1 MEQYKV
7 TGMSCAAC
15 SARVEKAVSDL
26 PGVTSCTVSLL
37 TNSMSVE
44 GDVKPDTVIAAVE
57 KAGYGAALKGDAR
70 QDRGGDGNEGRELV
84 VLLRRLFVSL
94 GFLLVLMYVSMGH
107 LMWGWP
113 LPAFLAD
120 NPVAI
125 ATTEMLLA
133 LAVMIIN
140 QKFFT
145 KGFGALWHR
154 SPNMDTLVALGATAA
169 FGFSLVSLFRMI
181 GATGS
186 GDAVQVHEI
195 LHNLYF
201 ESAAMILTL
210 ITVGKTLEEY
220 AKGRTTDALKHLIQM
235 TPKTATVIREGR
247 ETVVP
252 AEEVRIGETFVV
264 RPGEAIPVDG
274 TVTDGDSAVDE
285 SILTGE
291 SLPVDKSPGI
301 PVSAGTMN
309 QSGYLECRAEKVGSD
324 TAIARIVKLVEDA
337 ATTKAP
343 IAKTA
348 DRVSR
353 IFVPVVMGIAAITF
367 AVWMIIGG
375 SAGFSLARAVSVLV
389 ISCPCALGLAT
400 PVAIMVGSGI
410 GARNGIL
417 FKTAASLESIGR
429 TTIIAMDKT
438 GTITKGHP
446 AVTDI
451 ITLNGADETELLTY
465 AASLEKKS
473 EHPLA
478 KAVADSAS
486 DRQLNLLDVTEF
498 SAVPGSGLT
507 GLVNGCRICGGKL
520 QWIAGDSLA
529 EERYGKVAEPF
540 LQAGKTVM
548 WFSKDGDVIGMIAVA
563 DMIKPDAGEAIGE
576 LKSLGIRVVMITGDN
591 EKTAGSIAQEAGV
604 DTVIANVLPDGKEKA
619 VRDLS
624 EEGIVAMVGDGVN
637 DAPALKRAQTGIA
650 IGAGTDVAVD
660 SADVVLVNDDL
671 KSLSAAI
678 YLGRN
683 VLLNIREN
691 LFWAFIYNIIGIP
704 LAAGVFVFAGITLNP
719 MIGAA
724 AMSLSSFCVVTN
736 ALRLNLAR
744 LHPGRRVKAPKED
757 EVNIIQKEEEKT
769 TMKTIEIKV
778 SGMMCHHCEAHVNKA
793 IEKIPGVKES
803 SADHEKNLVVI
814 TAERDIGE
822 DELKQAVEESGY
834 TFEGIK
840 A

>member
-291 SLPVDKSPGI
+291 SLPVDKSPGM

-417 FKTAASLESIGR
+417 FKTAASLESTGR

-478 KAVADSAS
+478 KAVADAAS

-507 GLVNGCRICGGKL
+507 GLVNGCRISGGKL
-520 QWIAGDSLA
+520 QWIAGDTAA

-678 YLGRN
+678 HLGRN
-683 VLLNIREN
+683 VLRNIREN

-744 LHPGRRVKAPKED
+744 LHPGRRMKAPKED

-822 DELKQAVEESGY
+822 DELKQAVEEAGY